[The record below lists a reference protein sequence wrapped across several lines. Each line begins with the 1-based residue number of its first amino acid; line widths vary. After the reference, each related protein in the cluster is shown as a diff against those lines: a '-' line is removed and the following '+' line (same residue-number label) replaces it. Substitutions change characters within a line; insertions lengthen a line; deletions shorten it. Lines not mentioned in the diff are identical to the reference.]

1 MAPITKD
8 NDVLTAIPSTSSAA
22 PASTSFRPDETAS
35 RPQPVA
41 LELPVTVNGARTVDG
56 SDKREPFSES
66 TKTVLVFGT
75 GAVLRLSSPVAPGQ
89 LLFLTNDKTKKEV
102 VCQVVKSK
110 NYRSTSGYVELEFTE
125 PVVGFWGMRFPSDR
139 VAAPVSSPP
148 PTIPAAKV
156 SPIPPAPINPA
167 PANLPAASPVSGA
180 SIFAAS
186 KSDAPA
192 SFLEPPASQ
201 SKAQISLPGPSALIE
216 TQPAL
221 PAPQAT
227 QPPSNNAATSASPV
241 ANSNEKPLSSHAPNM
256 SSLASSFLSL
266 ISSPEIPPAVPPQ
279 KSVLEPKSVS
289 ALPVSSDV
297 QPGSSTAGLH
307 EQTARLQEQLSALAF
322 ADAPGKLSV
331 PAASDSKEDAPLASK
346 IVELASHE
354 APTPAS
360 VLPAKV
366 VPRPIKSALDAEE
379 LKIPSWLEPLARNA
393 AAPASTQELIEREKA
408 KHATEIASRA
418 PAPPELSLVTAPEAA
433 PEAVRAVELPGI
445 GNLLPLDDEPMSLAQ
460 SSGGSK
466 KGFWLAA
473 AAVIVAAVSAGG
485 WYYLQNSQ
493 TASGP
498 VAPITRNVIPEK
510 STTTPATPPVQ
521 PATQPAPQIVPPV
534 SLPLPKSS
542 QPDVAPATPS
552 VKPAESSRPVPAVRD
567 NSTNGAKTIPAA
579 STERIP
585 KSVAAPDAV
594 AAAPPQPEPKKP
606 NIGEVHLA
614 SPMVNRP
621 VKQADG
627 IAAPTISEGDS
638 AANLGAGLSE
648 PSSGQPAAPEAPLPV
663 GGDVRPAKLISSVSP
678 AYPALA
684 KTEHVVGDVRID
696 ALIDAT
702 GKVTTMKV
710 LSGPALLQR
719 AAMDALRQWKYQPAT
734 LDGKPVPMHLTVTLQ
749 FRMP

>member
-1 MAPITKD
+1 MAPTTKD
-8 NDVLTAIPSTSSAA
+8 NDVLTAPRTTSAA
-22 PASTSFRPDETAS
+22 APRSDTFRPDETAS

-41 LELPVTVNGARTVDG
+41 LELPVSVNGARTVVG

-75 GAVLRLSSPVAPGQ
+75 GAVIRLSSPVAPGQ

-110 NYRSTSGYVELEFTE
+110 NYRNISGYVELEFTE

-139 VAAPVSSPP
+139 IATPVSSPT
-148 PTIPAAKV
+148 PTIPAAKA
-156 SPIPPAPINPA
+156 SPVPPAPIKTVPT
-167 PANLPAASPVSGA
+167 NLPPASPVSG
-180 SIFAAS
+180 SPIFAAS
-186 KSDAPA
+186 KSDARA
-192 SFLEPPASQ
+192 SLLEPAAPQ
-201 SKAQISLPGPSALIE
+201 VTPQFNLPGPSSAG
-216 TQPAL
+216 TSQSAL
-221 PAPQAT
+221 PVPLAPQVPT
-227 QPPSNNAATSASPV
+227 KDSTASPSPV
-241 ANSNEKPLSSHAPNM
+241 PNSDDKPLSSPAPST

-266 ISSPEIPPAVPPQ
+266 LSSPEIPLGVPPQ
-279 KSVLEPKSVS
+279 KSANEPKSVS
-289 ALPVSSDV
+289 ALPVSSDEK
-297 QPGSSTAGLH
+297 SSTSTEDLKQ
-307 EQTARLQEQLSALAF
+307 QTARLQEQLSALAF
-322 ADAPGKLSV
+322 AEAAGTKLVTSATE
-331 PAASDSKEDAPLASK
+331 PKAESQLAST
-346 IVELASHE
+346 IFDVAADE
-354 APTPAS
+354 AAAKTS
-360 VLPAKV
+360 VSPAKV
-366 VPRPIKSALDAEE
+366 VPPRIKSSLDAEE
-379 LKIPSWLEPLARNA
+379 LQIPSWLEPLARNA

-408 KHATEIASRA
+408 KHAAEIASREV
-418 PAPPELSLVTAPEAA
+418 APPEPLPVTAPESA
-433 PEAVRAVELPGI
+433 PAVELPGI
-445 GNLLPLDDEPMSLAQ
+445 GNLLPLDDEPVMLSQ

-473 AAVIVAAVSAGG
+473 AAVIVAAASAGG
-485 WYYLQNSQ
+485 YYYFQNPQ

-498 VAPITRNVIPEK
+498 VAPVTRNVIPEK
-510 STTTPATPPVQ
+510 NTTAPVTSPVQ
-521 PATQPAPQIVPPV
+521 PATQPAPQTVPPV
-534 SLPLPKSS
+534 AEPLAKPN
-542 QPDVAPATPS
+542 QPDAAPAPSTPS

-567 NSTNGAKTIPAA
+567 NSSNGAKTIPAA

-585 KSVAAPDAV
+585 KSPAASDTV
-594 AAAPPQPEPKKP
+594 AAAPPPPEPKKP

-648 PSSGQPAAPEAPLPV
+648 PSSAQPTAPEAPLPV
-663 GGDVRPAKLISSVSP
+663 GGDVRAAKLINSVSP
-678 AYPALA
+678 AYPAMA
-684 KTEHVVGDVRID
+684 KNEHVAGDVRID